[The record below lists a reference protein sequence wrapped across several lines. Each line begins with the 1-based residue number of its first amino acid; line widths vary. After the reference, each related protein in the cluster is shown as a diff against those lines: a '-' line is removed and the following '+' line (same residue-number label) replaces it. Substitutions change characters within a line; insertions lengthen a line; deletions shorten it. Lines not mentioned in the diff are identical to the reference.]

1 MTGTISYR
9 PPTRDL
15 LPLDVFQ
22 KSWVEDRLRQV
33 FQRWGYQQ
41 IITPTLERL
50 ETLTAEGLVQPA
62 AILQIRDAEGMM
74 LGLRPEFT
82 ASIVRAAATRMSGS
96 PMPYRLYYQDNVFR
110 NTQREPEFF
119 QSGVE
124 LIGAGNWV
132 ADGEILLLL
141 ADCLSSLKV
150 DTWQLV
156 IGDVGIT
163 ESLLNLISP
172 TAREPIRQAIT
183 RLDPVYLESADLP
196 EVDRQMGLYILKLRG
211 YPGQVFS
218 QLSQVSLFQR
228 ERITALQNVCR
239 LLEEQQVSVIL
250 DLSLIQRFAYYTGIV
265 FQVVSH
271 QDVIGSGGR
280 YDQLYGLYS
289 PQGIQQP
296 GIGFTLLL
304 EKLQRILALSG
315 SLPQQLPAV
324 DRLLVPVDEQAL
336 PLLLKLAHQWRQ
348 SERIEIELNS
358 RSPEELESYARERRI
373 REISWIQADG
383 SYHSSRL
390 GE

>member
-22 KSWVEDRLRQV
+22 KYWVEECLRQV

-50 ETLTAEGLVQPA
+50 ETLTAEGLVQPGS
-62 AILQIRDAEGMM
+62 ILQIRDAEGTM

-82 ASIVRAAATRMSGS
+82 ASIVRASATRMIGS
-96 PMPYRLYYQDNVFR
+96 PMPHRLYYQDNVFR
-110 NTQREPEFF
+110 NTQGESEFF

-132 ADGEILLLL
+132 ADAEILLLL

-156 IGDVGIT
+156 IGDIGIT

-183 RLDPVYLESADLP
+183 RLDPVYLETADLP
-196 EVDRQMGLYILKLRG
+196 EADRQMGLYILSLRG
-211 YPGQVFS
+211 HPGQVFN

-228 ERITALQNVCR
+228 ERITSLQNVCR
-239 LLEEQQVSVIL
+239 LLEDQQVSIVL

-271 QDVIGSGGR
+271 QDIIGSGGR
-280 YDQLYGLYS
+280 YDQLYGIYS
-289 PQGIQQP
+289 PQHTQQP
-296 GIGFTLLL
+296 GIGFTFLLG
-304 EKLQRILALSG
+304 KLQRILALSG
-315 SLPQQLPAV
+315 NLPQQLPTI
-324 DRLLVPVDEQAL
+324 DRLLVPVDDQAL
-336 PLLLKLAHQWRQ
+336 PMTLKLAHQWRQ
-348 SERIEIELNS
+348 LERVEIEINS
-358 RSPEELESYARERRI
+358 RSVEELEAYARERHI
-373 REISWIQADG
+373 QEISWIQADG

-390 GE
+390 SE